1 MNILFAY
8 TDPFHPERGGVGRV
22 TNMLTLELQK
32 RGYNVFYLIYDVGF
46 YPRWEYDYPAPLT
59 YLPSKEATI
68 AENVRVYREYLE
80 KHKIDI
86 VINQSGLFSESK
98 LWLDIG
104 NLNVRVIS
112 VLHSTPWLDY
122 KYLWYSQVYPLRNDS
137 FKEKL
142 KRLARIVIYLKLKR
156 DYYKCR
162 LNHIDWL
169 LPKADILCMLSRSH
183 FAEIN
188 EIYGSDKYKYKY
200 RSIPNP
206 NSYTEERLAP
216 TNCPKKKQLLFVGRF
231 SHEKRMDVIL
241 KIWNKIGPRYPDW
254 ELIMVGDSK
263 NKALV
268 SRLKRMVRGLSNVR
282 FTGFCDPLPYQQSA
296 SICCMTSS
304 YEGLPMVLT
313 EAMQCGCVPMAFDS
327 FGALRDIIEHGRNGV
342 IVKPFDIKAY
352 TRELCRLMD
361 DTEYREKLAANARQ
375 DVQRFSVEKVADQ
388 WEELF
393 NEVDYAH
400 TSDSIG

>member
-1 MNILFAY
+1 MVKNILFVY
-8 TDPFHPERGGVGRV
+8 ITPFHPERGGIGRV
-22 TNMLTLELQK
+22 TNMLTIELQK
-32 RGYNVFYLIYDVGF
+32 RGYNVFYLIYDCGLF
-46 YPRWEYDYPAPLT
+46 PRWEYDYPAPLT
-59 YLPSKEATI
+59 YLPSKDASME
-68 AENVRVYREYLE
+68 ENVRAYHQYLAE
-80 KHKIDI
+80 HKIDI
-86 VINQSGLFSESK
+86 VINQSGNFSDSRI
-98 LWLDIG
+98 WLDTG
-104 NLNVRVIS
+104 DSNVRVIS
-112 VLHSTPWLDY
+112 VLHSTPWVGY
-122 KYLWYSQVYPLRNDS
+122 KHLWSSDVYPLRNDS

-142 KRLARIVIYLKLKR
+142 KRLARIVLYPKLKR
-156 DYYKCR
+156 DYYNR
-162 LNHIDWL
+162 RRNHFEWL
-169 LPKADILCMLSRSH
+169 LPRTDYLCMLSQNY
-183 FAEIN
+183 FAEMN
-188 EIYGSDKYKYKY
+188 EIYGSDKYNYKY

-206 NSYTEERLAP
+206 NSYTEERLVP
-216 TNCPKKKQLLFVGRF
+216 TNCHKKKQVLFVGMF
-231 SHEKRMDVIL
+231 GQPKREDRLL
-241 KIWNKIGPRYPDW
+241 KIWGGVIGPRYPDW

-296 SICCMTSS
+296 SICCMTSN
-304 YEGLPMVLT
+304 YEGWGMVLT

-388 WEELF
+388 WETLLCSCE
-393 NEVDYAH
+393 
-400 TSDSIG
+400 TGK